1 MKTKKMETTRL
12 VTMIGQ
18 DWNSVTSPRKLKAR
32 LLDCIQEM
40 RIIGM
45 DELADSWTERLANM
59 PMRMNKDAVN
69 YVLLTAYWEVQ
80 DEVKRINNIA

>member
-1 MKTKKMETTRL
+1 MKTEKLEATKL

-18 DWNSVTSPRKLKAR
+18 DWNSVTSAKRLKNR
-32 LLDCIQEM
+32 LENCIQEM

-45 DELADSWTERLANM
+45 NELASSWSERLANM
-59 PMRMNKDAVN
+59 PMRMGKEAVN

-80 DEVKRINNIA
+80 DEIKRINNIA